1 MGVMIVGAE
10 TTQGFTV
17 GIATQV
23 PSGRVWETQ
32 PFDVTFDTLEIRSP
46 EWSCTQVKTR
56 EFEHQTTLA

>member
-1 MGVMIVGAE
+1 MRVIIVGTE

-32 PFDVTFDTLEIRSP
+32 PFDVTLDTLEIQSP
-46 EWSCTQVKTR
+46 G
-56 EFEHQTTLA
+56 

>member
-1 MGVMIVGAE
+1 MGVMIVGTE

-17 GIATQV
+17 GLTTQG

-32 PFDVTFDTLEIRSP
+32 PFDVTFDTLEIWSP
-46 EWSCTQVKTR
+46 EKSCTQVETR